1 MRMVLSQLLR
11 RVMRM
16 ADHQAGRLLLLATG
30 LLILGTILGFSLHH
44 LLSEIG
50 YQQIRT
56 AFKSFTWQTCA
67 WALLATAAS
76 YACLAGYDFSALG
89 YLNLTQRVKKSTV
102 ALTSFI
108 AFALGNTV
116 GLGPLAGG
124 AVRLRILT
132 AIGLEPAAIG
142 QLTAFNTLAFGLGL
156 VTFSSLAVLWQ
167 APVLAEIWHTNA
179 VFLRSIASVL
189 VIALLGFLVVATRQ
203 STIHVWRWRFQLP
216 PLRICLRQLLLTGFD
231 LLFAAM
237 TLWVLLPA
245 DIAMPWWTFF
255 AFYLLALT
263 AGVVSHIP
271 GGVGVFETV
280 MIFGLRDAVGLDI
293 LAAALVMYRVI
304 YFLAP
309 LIVAAALLAAHEV
322 WRYRRAGALRAAPA
336 ATEASA
342 QAAAAQASAG
352 KSKSKTGAAQA
363 DTLGQALI
371 AASARLVP
379 VLLAALTFVC
389 GLVLLISGVTPSAP
403 HAVKVLEQTVPLF
416 LVESAHMIA
425 SICGLVL
432 LALAHGLLHRLN
444 GAWWGALTAAILAAV
459 LALPKGM
466 ALYELALLATLV
478 LLLLTTRRQFKRK
491 TSVFD
496 MRLDPLW
503 FLCLGVVVTALVWIL
518 FFSYRHVAYTSE
530 LWWHFAFNASAPRS
544 LRALLVIAA
553 LSLMLALWHL
563 VRRPT
568 GKAEAITLEGLSK
581 ARAVVQTQ
589 ASAAAT
595 LVNAGDKSLLFS
607 QSGKSFVM
615 YGKQGRSW
623 VALFDPVGEK
633 KEWQELIWRFIE
645 LAHEHGGRA
654 AFYQVRPQ
662 ELGLYLDAGLQAR
675 KLGEFAWVDV
685 AAFNLQ
691 GGKKANLRTA
701 VNRAVRDG
709 LSFEVIDGQAIDAL
723 LPELQAISNDW
734 LQLLHTKEKGFSL
747 GRFTPEYVKSGPV
760 AVVRRDGVPVA
771 FATLMQTQEGEQASI
786 DLMRYN
792 SQAPAGTMEYLFVQ
806 LILHYQAQNYRWFG
820 LGMAP
825 FSGMSAHELASNWHR
840 LASLLFGH
848 GEQFYHFKGLRSFK
862 EKFDPVWEP
871 RYLIA
876 SGTGSAL
883 LALMDTAALISRM
896 GEHLP
901 RIFRRKKKAHAE
913 AAAVPTP
920 SQASTHNA
928 ENTAISAADNQPST

>member
-16 ADHQAGRLLLLATG
+16 ADHQTGRLLLLATG

-56 AFKSFTWQTCA
+56 AFKSFTWQTCVL
-67 WALLATAAS
+67 ALLATAAS

-142 QLTAFNTLAFGLGL
+142 QLTAFNTLAFGMGL

-179 VFLRSIASVL
+179 FVLRSLATVL
-189 VIALLGFLVVATRQ
+189 VIALLGFLAMAARQ
-203 STIHVWRWRFQLP
+203 HTIRIWRWHFQLP

-293 LAAALVMYRVI
+293 LAAALVMYRVL

-309 LIVAAALLAAHEV
+309 LIVAAALLAGHEV
-322 WRYRRAGALRAAPA
+322 WRYRRGGALPVAPPSPA
-336 ATEASA
+336 EGSVPAST
-342 QAAAAQASAG
+342 AQASAG
-352 KSKSKTGAAQA
+352 KPKGKSSASTAQV

-432 LALAHGLLHRLN
+432 LALSHGLLHRLN
-444 GAWWGALTAAILAAV
+444 GAWWGAFIAAVLAAV
-459 LALPKGM
+459 LALPKGV
-466 ALYELALLATLV
+466 ALYELALLTTLV
-478 LLLLTTRRQFKRK
+478 MLLLTTRRQFRRK

-553 LSLMLALWHL
+553 LSLILALWHL

-568 GKAEAITLEGLSK
+568 GKAETITLEGLAK
-581 ARAVVQTQ
+581 ARAVVEKQ
-589 ASAAAT
+589 AVAAAT

-607 QSGKSFVM
+607 QSGHAFVM

-662 ELGLYLDAGLQAR
+662 DLGLYLDAGLQAR

-709 LSFEVIDGQAIDAL
+709 LSFEVIEADAIDPL
-723 LPELQAISNDW
+723 LPELHAISDGW

-747 GRFTPEYVKSGPV
+747 GRFTPEYVKSGPL

-901 RIFRRKKKAHAE
+901 RIFRRKKKTPKPTAPVAE
-913 AAAVPTP
+913 AVAPPAPAQGTVV
-920 SQASTHNA
+920 
-928 ENTAISAADNQPST
+928 D